1 MAYPSV
7 QTIQSAFINSRCSEV
22 DLATA
27 KHIRKLMEEARGGRG
42 VEDALE
48 EISKLIGGFGH
59 EVINGGDNRG
69 GFWQNAVLAYVNMG
83 DTYDATIYYDTDK
96 GTFGVGAWG
105 GWVEAYERH
114 GGQLQGVGRRRG
126 SFMRVPRPLG
136 GLSPLA
142 GLPFLAAG
150 QRVRVRDENQV
161 ATVVRSD
168 RRGTVV
174 RFDDGREDTLP
185 RNWVRELDTEQRQ
198 RQLQIKQKL
207 ASSGSLN
214 ETGIKKLIAEYYY
227 SRPERITLIDQ
238 GTHWQVKNGEKLVSP
253 VVVKQGKR
261 YVFGIMA

>member
-114 GGQLQGVGRRRG
+114 GVQGTGWQTGVPAACAAIMLARGQVPGAGVYA
-126 SFMRVPRPLG
+126 PEQIDP
-136 GLSPLA
+136 A
-142 GLPFLAAG
+142 PFLA
-150 QRVRVRDENQV
+150 
-161 ATVVRSD
+161 
-168 RRGTVV
+168 
-174 RFDDGREDTLP
+174 LM
-185 RNWVRELDTEQRQ
+185 TEQGTPWGVVDLPADE
-198 RQLQIKQKL
+198 QLPI
-207 ASSGSLN
+207 
-214 ETGIKKLIAEYYY
+214 
-227 SRPERITLIDQ
+227 
-238 GTHWQVKNGEKLVSP
+238 
-253 VVVKQGKR
+253 
-261 YVFGIMA
+261 